1 MMNNAMKMTNEEFFK
16 TAVIMRGRV
25 FHPIDGRVEHGCNDD
40 FFRVEFT
47 LDPMSS
53 EKFKINKTYDLKD
66 VIFNPPA
73 TIVLWGD
80 GTKTVVKAQNGEP
93 FDPEKGLAM
102 AIVKKTYDN
111 TGRYYDVI
119 EKFTRPYYFKNK
131 YPNAVKYF
139 KEIDFDKKT
148 IVLPGDP
155 DIEVKCKTDEYFEE
169 MFRLY
174 EGTPGMKSRKEAEAS
189 NPRPEKPWKIWVKE
203 RDAYGNV
210 TSISHTSF
218 NYSSRAS
225 ALRRARKLYGELEGH
240 IYHLDSLIDS
250 SVEWRVAQENPFTI
264 ESDI

>member
-1 MMNNAMKMTNEEFFK
+1 MKMSNEEFFK

-25 FHPIDGRVEHGCNDD
+25 FHPIDGHVEHRCDDD
-40 FFRVEFT
+40 FFRVDFT
-47 LDPMSS
+47 LHPMSS
-53 EKFKINKTYDLKD
+53 EKFEINKIYDLKD

-111 TGRYYDVI
+111 TGRYYEVI

-139 KEIDFDKKT
+139 KEIDFDKKK
-148 IVLPGDP
+148 IVLPGEVE
-155 DIEVKCKTDEYFEE
+155 IEVKCKTDDEFEE

-174 EGTPGMKSRKEAEAS
+174 EYPRTENVVRDANKVAE

-210 TSISHTSF
+210 MSITHTSF

-240 IYHLDSLIDS
+240 IYHLDSLIDG

-264 ESDI
+264 ESDT